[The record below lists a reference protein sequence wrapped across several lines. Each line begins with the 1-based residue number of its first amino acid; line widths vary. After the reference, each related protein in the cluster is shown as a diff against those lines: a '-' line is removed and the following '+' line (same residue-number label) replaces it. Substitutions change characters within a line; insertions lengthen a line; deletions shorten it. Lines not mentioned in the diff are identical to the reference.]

1 MSRIRRA
8 LSPRLKRYLIELGW
22 IFAFVMAWVSLGA
35 LLVVD
40 RGLTPAEERART
52 GALFFIVGGAAL
64 SLRHALTS
72 PEFKAS
78 WPRWWRPVG
87 ILWAGVLGLAGGLIC
102 VI

>member
-1 MSRIRRA
+1 
-8 LSPRLKRYLIELGW
+8 
-22 IFAFVMAWVSLGA
+22 MAWVSLGA

-72 PEFKAS
+72 PESKAS

-102 VI
+102 VIALDLVHYVYRLLGW